1 MTAAH
6 RPKILFVA
14 MQGSIHVARWIDT
27 LSASGY
33 DLHIFPVND
42 ADPNP
47 NLHGVTLHWPVA
59 PKKVAPGDAV
69 VSVKS
74 KNAIGLW
81 PNGLRVKRFLALC
94 RHSPAEARRRLFSRI
109 AVWAKGKYFVGT
121 GDSLSLASSGF
132 DKKKTL
138 RRKIFEVTVDDYF
151 LSDGLIDG
159 QVRLGESESCAPR
172 LNGPKVLARLVR
184 ELKPDLVHSM
194 EFQHCGYLSLRAKEL
209 YGEGFPPWL
218 ATNWGSDIF
227 YFQRFLDHRS
237 QIIRLLSSI
246 DFYSCECERDI
257 AIARELGMTCKALP
271 VLPNSGGFNLPHL
284 ESLKTGA
291 KASQRT
297 LIMVKGYEHF
307 AGRAMIALDVLEA
320 IAESLEGF
328 EVVMFSVS
336 AEPRK
341 RAIELK
347 AQRKLDIRVIDWA
360 THDEILSHFG
370 RARIYLG
377 VSISDGVSTSC
388 LEAMAMGAFPIQT
401 NTACCDEWFDDGV
414 GGFVISAEN
423 PEKIRQCVERALR
436 DDALVDS
443 AQVVNANTVKVRL
456 DLDLM
461 AGKLNGFYQEI
472 FNTIDHT
479 SGRAKSVIS

>member
-1 MTAAH
+1 MSTNQ

-14 MQGSIHVARWIDT
+14 MQSSIHVARWIDT

-33 DLHIFPVND
+33 DLHIFPIND

-59 PKKVAPGDAV
+59 PKNAANVDGIV
-69 VSVKS
+69 VGKLESP
-74 KNAIGLW
+74 IGLR
-81 PNGLRVKRFLALC
+81 PNGARVKRFLTLC
-94 RHSPAEARRRLFSRI
+94 WQSPHEAKRRLFSRI
-109 AVWAKGKYFVGT
+109 AVWAKGKYFA
-121 GDSLSLASSGF
+121 DSGEDLSFASSGF
-132 DKKKTL
+132 NKKKVF
-138 RRKIFEVTVDDYF
+138 RRKIFEVSAEDLL
-151 LSDGLIDG
+151 LSDAQTNG

-172 LNGPKVLARLVR
+172 LNGPKVLARLIR

-209 YGEGFPPWL
+209 YGENFPKWL

-227 YFQRFLDHRS
+227 YFQRFSDHRA

-284 ESLKTGA
+284 ESLKTGTP
-291 KASQRT
+291 ASQRK

-320 IAESLEGF
+320 IAASLEGF

-347 AQRKLDIRVIDWA
+347 NQGKLNIRVIDWA

-370 RARIYLG
+370 QARIYLG

-401 NTACCDEWFDDGV
+401 NTACCDEWFEDGI
-414 GGFVISAEN
+414 GGFVISAED
-423 PEKIRQCVERALR
+423 PEKIRQCVERALF
-436 DDALVDS
+436 DDGLVNSAEAINAL
-443 AQVVNANTVKVRL
+443 TVKSRL
-456 DLDLM
+456 DLDFM
-461 AGKLNGFYQEI
+461 AGKLNGFYQEV
-472 FNTIDHT
+472 FHTIDN
-479 SGRAKSVIS
+479 AAWQAESVIS